1 MNAIFFKRV
10 ECPACERPCEEASR
24 CPWCGADVAA
34 SRGTVARLLALAL
47 ACALPFLPLPAG
59 PGAALV
65 AATAAAVALAAPTQ
79 GRRHILA
86 MAVAAM
92 AVCALCHALPGEM
105 AALGGALRRHLR
117 WIAPALAL
125 AAMASGAAR
134 LPPLPAD
141 GVTGRLAQALK
152 TPAILAL
159 GAVALVGAAWGPA
172 SPGSCVAAALCA
184 AAALACAREP
194 ARIVAAG
201 VAALLAAAFVAPI
214 GEGATR
220 VPPCGVFAAAVAAL
234 GLVQI
239 LAGMKRTGS
248 EPSSQP

>member
-24 CPWCGADVAA
+24 CPWCGADLAA

-92 AVCALCHALPGEM
+92 AVCALCRALPGET

-117 WIAPALAL
+117 WIAPTLAL

-141 GVTGRLAQALK
+141 AAAGRLAQALK
-152 TPAILAL
+152 TPATLAL
-159 GAVALVGAAWGPA
+159 GAAAWVGAAWGPA
-172 SPGSCVAAALCA
+172 SPGSCL
-184 AAALACAREP
+184 AAALAA
-194 ARIVAAG
+194 AVALSAIRKPSRG
-201 VAALLAAAFVAPI
+201 FATGLVALLAVAFVAPL
-214 GEGATR
+214 GGGAPR
-220 VPPCGVFAAAVAAL
+220 FPPCGVFAATLAAL
-234 GLVQI
+234 GLVQT
-239 LAGMKRTGS
+239 LAAMKRFGS